1 LGKGRVIAI
10 LTYGIRDG
18 NFLVIRMETAK
29 KITIQ
34 VPSSLLQKAQSATKM
49 GITPTIRQG
58 LELVAAGR
66 AYEKLRRMRGK
77 VKFSINLK
85 SLREDRL

>member
-1 LGKGRVIAI
+1 MVSWLV
-10 LTYGIRDG
+10 
-18 NFLVIRMETAK
+18 NFIMMEADK

-34 VPSSLLQKAQSATKM
+34 IPSALLKKAQLATKM

-66 AYEKLRRMRGK
+66 AYEKLRQLRGK
-77 VKFSINLK
+77 VKFSIDLK